1 MLQHLHLRD
10 FVIVPELDID
20 LAGGVT
26 VLTGETG
33 AGKSILIDAL
43 KLALGERADSGVVR
57 AGAQRAE
64 ISATFSASPAL
75 DDWLEAQ
82 GFAAEADSVLLR
94 RVIDAQ
100 GKSRGFVNGSP
111 ATAAQLKA
119 AGEMLVDIH
128 GQHAY
133 QGLVRRDVVTNLL
146 DAYAGAQ
153 DEARA
158 VAQAWGHWREA
169 EQALQQARDAAGA
182 LAEERERLQW
192 QCDELDRLAPQAG
205 EWSSLEAEHKRLA
218 HVSSLLE
225 AFATAEGALDG
236 EEQSALTLL
245 AQAQQAL
252 EQAVQVDVAL
262 QPLLQQLDTAQTS
275 LHDLSH
281 ALRRLAERTEADPQR
296 LAELDT
302 RLAAWMSLARKHR
315 VPAADLPQTHQ
326 TLRDKLAQLDR
337 SADLPALEQAE
348 QAARAALQ
356 QAAAKLSARR
366 RKAAQQL
373 AKAVQAAMQDLG
385 MPGGR
390 FDVALTP
397 LETVGARGA
406 EAVEL
411 QVAAHPGA
419 ELRALGKVAS
429 GGELSRIALAVA
441 VTTSALQDTE
451 TLIFDEVDAGIGGA
465 VAQTVGRLLR
475 RLGRDRQV
483 LAVTHLAQVAAC
495 AQQHF
500 SVRKHSQAG
509 QTASLLEA
517 LSPSQRQSEI
527 ARMLGGN
534 AKSEAAQHHA
544 RELLAEGASADA
556 GPPGAAA

>member
-1 MLQHLHLRD
+1 MLLHLHLRD
-10 FVIVPELDID
+10 FVIVSELDID
-20 LAGGVT
+20 LSRGFT

-43 KLALGERADSGVVR
+43 KLALGERADSAVVR
-57 AGAQRAE
+57 SGAARAE
-64 ISATFSASPAL
+64 VSAEFSVNPPLVTWL
-75 DDWLEAQ
+75 DEQ
-82 GFAAEADSVLLR
+82 GFAVEGDSVLLR

-119 AGEMLVDIH
+119 AGDMLVDIH

-133 QGLVRRDVVTNLL
+133 QGLVRREVVTSLL

-153 DEARA
+153 AEAQT
-158 VAQAWGHWREA
+158 VAQAWAQWRA
-169 EQALQQARDAAGA
+169 AQQALQQAQHDAGA

-192 QCDELDRLAPQAG
+192 QCEELDRLRPATG
-205 EWSSLEAEHKRLA
+205 EWDTLEAEHKRLA
-218 HVSSLLE
+218 HVGSLLE
-225 AFATAEGALDG
+225 DYAAAQAALDG
-236 EEQSALTLL
+236 EEVSALALL
-245 AQAQQAL
+245 SQAQQAL
-252 EQAVQVDVAL
+252 ERAAQVDASL
-262 QPLLQQLDTAQTS
+262 QPLVQQLDSAHTS
-275 LHDLSH
+275 LRDLGHDLQ
-281 ALRRLAERTEADPQR
+281 RLAERTEADPQR
-296 LAELDT
+296 LAELDA

-315 VPAADLPQTHQ
+315 VPPADLPQTHAA
-326 TLRDKLAQLDR
+326 LRERLAQLDR

-348 QAARAALQ
+348 AAARQSLQ
-356 QAAAKLSARR
+356 QAATQLSARR
-366 RKAAQQL
+366 HKAAQQL
-373 AKAVQAAMQDLG
+373 AKAVQSAMQELG

-397 LETVGARGA
+397 LEAVGARGA
-406 EAVEL
+406 ESVEL

-441 VTTSALQDTE
+441 VTTSALQDTD

-475 RLGRDRQV
+475 KLGRDRQV

-500 SVRKHSQAG
+500 AVRKHSSG
-509 QTASLLEA
+509 KQTASLLEA
-517 LSPSQRQSEI
+517 LEPSQRHSEI

-534 AKSEAAQHHA
+534 AQSNAALEHA
-544 RELLAEGASADA
+544 RELLAACDAS
-556 GPPGAAA
+556 

>member
-1 MLQHLHLRD
+1 MLLHLHLRD

-20 LAGGVT
+20 LAAGFT

-43 KLALGERADSGVVR
+43 KLVLGERADSGVVR
-57 AGAQRAE
+57 AGAPRAE
-64 ISATFSASPAL
+64 ISAEFSLSANLASWL
-75 DDWLEAQ
+75 DEQ
-82 GFAAEADSVLLR
+82 GFSTEGDSVLLR
-94 RVIDAQ
+94 RVIDVQ
-100 GKSRGFVNGSP
+100 GKTRGFVNGSP

-133 QGLVRRDVVTNLL
+133 QGLVRREVVTGLL

-153 DEARA
+153 TEAQA
-158 VAQAWGHWREA
+158 VAQAWNQWRDA
-169 EQALQQARDAAGA
+169 QRALQQAQLDAGA

-192 QCDELDRLAPQAG
+192 QCEELDRLLPLEG
-205 EWSSLEAEHKRLA
+205 EWATLEADHKRLA

-225 AFATAEGALDG
+225 DFATAESALDG
-236 EEQSALTLL
+236 EDLGALPLL

-252 EQAVQVDVAL
+252 EQAAQVDASL
-262 QPLLQQLDTAQTS
+262 LPLVQQIESAHTS
-275 LHDLSH
+275 LRDLSH
-281 ALRRLAERTEADPQR
+281 ALHRLAERTEADPQR
-296 LAELDT
+296 LAELDA
-302 RLAAWMSLARKHR
+302 RLATWMNLARKHR
-315 VPAADLPQTHQ
+315 VPAADLPQAHSAV
-326 TLRDKLAQLDR
+326 RDKLAELDR
-337 SADLPALEQAE
+337 SADLPALERTE
-348 QAARAALQ
+348 QVAQAALQ
-356 QAAAKLSARR
+356 QAATKLTAKR

-373 AKAVQAAMQDLG
+373 TKAVQAAMQELG

-397 LETVGARGA
+397 LDAVGTRGA

-441 VTTSALQDTE
+441 VTTSALQDAG

-475 RLGRDRQV
+475 KLGRDRQV

-500 SVRKHSQAG
+500 AVRKLSSG
-509 QTASLLEA
+509 KQTASILDALE
-517 LSPSQRQSEI
+517 LSQRQSEI

-534 AKSEAAQHHA
+534 AQSNAALEHA
-544 RELLAEGASADA
+544 RELLAACEAS
-556 GPPGAAA
+556 

>member
-1 MLQHLHLRD
+1 MLLHLNLRD

-20 LAGGVT
+20 LKGGFT

-57 AGAQRAE
+57 AGATRAE
-64 ISATFSASPAL
+64 ISAEFSLTPPLAA
-75 DDWLEAQ
+75 WLEEQ
-82 GFAAEADSVLLR
+82 GFAAETDTLLLR

-100 GKSRGFVNGSP
+100 GKSRGFLNGSP

-119 AGEMLVDIH
+119 AGEWLVDIH

-133 QGLVRRDVVTNLL
+133 QGLVRREVVAHLL
-146 DAYAGAQ
+146 DGYAGAQ

-158 VAQAWGHWREA
+158 VAKAWARWRDA
-169 EQALQQARDAAGA
+169 HAALQQARHDAGA
-182 LAEERERLQW
+182 LADERERLQW
-192 QCDELDRLAPQAG
+192 QCEELDRLKPQAG
-205 EWSSLEAEHKRLA
+205 EWEAIEAEHKRLA
-218 HVSSLLE
+218 HVNSLLE
-225 AFATAEGALDG
+225 DFAAAESALDG
-236 EEQSALTLL
+236 EEQGALSLL
-245 AQAQQAL
+245 AQAQLAL
-252 EQAVQVDVAL
+252 ERAAQVDAGL
-262 QPLLQQLDTAQTS
+262 QSLVQQIDAAHTS
-275 LHDLSH
+275 LSDLSH
-281 ALRRLAERTEADPQR
+281 ELRRLAERTEADPQR
-296 LAELDT
+296 LAELDA
-302 RLAAWMSLARKHR
+302 RLSGWMNLARKHR
-315 VPAADLPQTHQ
+315 VVAADLPQTHQ
-326 TLRDKLAQLDR
+326 ALRHKLQQLDR
-337 SADLPALEQAE
+337 SADLPALESAE
-348 QAARAALQ
+348 QEAQAALQ
-356 QAAAKLSARR
+356 GAAAKLSAKR
-366 RKAAQQL
+366 RKAALQL
-373 AKAVQAAMQDLG
+373 AKAVQAAMQELG

-390 FDVALTP
+390 FDVALIP
-397 LETVGARGA
+397 LDAVGARGA

-441 VTTSALQDTE
+441 VTTSALQDTN

-475 RLGRDRQV
+475 RLGADRQV

-500 SVRKHSQAG
+500 AVRKHSSGQ
-509 QTASLLEA
+509 QTASLLDTLA
-517 LSPSQRQSEI
+517 PAQRPGEI

-534 AKSEAAQHHA
+534 AESDAALEHA
-544 RELLAEGASADA
+544 RELLA
-556 GPPGAAA
+556 AAEN

>member
-1 MLQHLHLRD
+1 MLLHLHLRD
-10 FVIVPELDID
+10 FVIVPELNVD
-20 LAGGVT
+20 LAGGFT

-57 AGAQRAE
+57 TGAPRAE
-64 ISATFSASPAL
+64 ISAEFSLTPPLAAWL
-75 DDWLEAQ
+75 DAQ
-82 GFAAEADSVLLR
+82 GFAAEGGSVLLR

-128 GQHAY
+128 GQHAH
-133 QGLVRRDVVTNLL
+133 QGLVRREVVTSLL
-146 DAYAGAQ
+146 DGYASAQ
-153 DEARA
+153 NEAQA
-158 VAQAWGHWREA
+158 VAQAWAQWRTA
-169 EQALQQARDAAGA
+169 QQALQQARHDAGA

-192 QCDELDRLAPQAG
+192 LCEELDRLRPAEG
-205 EWSSLEAEHKRLA
+205 EWGTLEAEHKRLA

-225 AFATAEGALDG
+225 DFATVQSALDG
-236 EEQSALTLL
+236 EEISALSLL
-245 AQAQQAL
+245 VQAQQAL
-252 EQAVQVDVAL
+252 EQAALVDGSL
-262 QPLLQQLDTAQTS
+262 QPLVLQIESAHTS
-275 LHDLSH
+275 LRDLSH
-281 ALRRLAERTEADPQR
+281 DLHRLAERTEADPQR
-296 LAELDT
+296 LAELDA
-302 RLAAWMSLARKHR
+302 RLADWMRLARKHR
-315 VPAADLPQTHQ
+315 VPPADLPQTHA
-326 TLRDKLAQLDR
+326 TLRDKLALLDR

-348 QAARAALQ
+348 QTAQTALQ
-356 QAAAKLSARR
+356 QAAAKLSAKR

-373 AKAVQAAMQDLG
+373 AKAVQAAMQELG

-397 LETVGARGA
+397 LDAVGARGA
-406 EAVEL
+406 ETVEL

-441 VTTSALQDTE
+441 VTTSALQDTD

-475 RLGRDRQV
+475 KLGGDRQV

-500 SVRKHSQAG
+500 AVRKLSSGQ
-509 QTASLLEA
+509 QTASLLDA
-517 LSPSQRQSEI
+517 LDASQRHHEI

-534 AKSEAAQHHA
+534 AQSSAALEHA
-544 RELLAEGASADA
+544 RELLAACETR
-556 GPPGAAA
+556 

>member
-1 MLQHLHLRD
+1 MLLHLHLRD

-20 LAGGVT
+20 LAAGFT

-43 KLALGERADSGVVR
+43 KLVLGERADSGVVR
-57 AGAQRAE
+57 AGAPRAE
-64 ISATFSASPAL
+64 ISAEFSLSTTLASWL
-75 DDWLEAQ
+75 DEQ
-82 GFAAEADSVLLR
+82 GFSTEGDSVLLR
-94 RVIDAQ
+94 RVIDVQ
-100 GKSRGFVNGSP
+100 GKTRGFVNGSP

-133 QGLVRRDVVTNLL
+133 QGLVRREVVTGLL

-153 DEARA
+153 TEAQA
-158 VAQAWGHWREA
+158 VAQAWNQWRDA
-169 EQALQQARDAAGA
+169 QRALQQAQLDAGA

-192 QCDELDRLAPQAG
+192 QCEELDRLLPLEG
-205 EWSSLEAEHKRLA
+205 EWATLEADHKRLA

-225 AFATAEGALDG
+225 DFATAESALDG
-236 EEQSALTLL
+236 EDLGALPLL

-252 EQAVQVDVAL
+252 EQAAQVDASL
-262 QPLLQQLDTAQTS
+262 LPLVQQIESAHTS
-275 LHDLSH
+275 LRDLSH
-281 ALRRLAERTEADPQR
+281 ALHRLAERTEADPQR
-296 LAELDT
+296 LAELDA
-302 RLAAWMSLARKHR
+302 RLANWMNLARKHR
-315 VPAADLPQTHQ
+315 VPAADLPQAHSAV
-326 TLRDKLAQLDR
+326 RDKLAELDR
-337 SADLPALEQAE
+337 SADLPALERTE
-348 QAARAALQ
+348 QVAQAALQ
-356 QAAAKLSARR
+356 QAATKLTAKR

-373 AKAVQAAMQDLG
+373 TKAVQAAMQELG

-397 LETVGARGA
+397 LDAVGTRGA

-441 VTTSALQDTE
+441 VTTSALQDAG

-475 RLGRDRQV
+475 KLGRDRQV

-500 SVRKHSQAG
+500 AVRKLSSG
-509 QTASLLEA
+509 KQTASMLDALE
-517 LSPSQRQSEI
+517 LSQRQSEI

-534 AKSEAAQHHA
+534 AQSNAALEHA
-544 RELLAEGASADA
+544 RELLAACEAS
-556 GPPGAAA
+556 

>member
-1 MLQHLHLRD
+1 MLLHLHLRD

-20 LAGGVT
+20 LAGGFT

-43 KLALGERADSGVVR
+43 KLALGERADSSVVR

-64 ISATFSASPAL
+64 ISAEFSLCPPLAAWL
-75 DDWLEAQ
+75 DEQ
-82 GFAAEADSVLLR
+82 GFAAEADTLLLR

-100 GKSRGFVNGSP
+100 GKSRGFLNGSP

-119 AGEMLVDIH
+119 AGEWLVGIH

-133 QGLVRRDVVTNLL
+133 QGLVRREVVTHLL
-146 DAYAGAQ
+146 DGYAGAQ

-158 VAQAWGHWREA
+158 VALAWAQWRDA
-169 EQALQQARDAAGA
+169 DAALQQARGDVGA

-192 QCDELDRLAPQAG
+192 QCEELDRLRPAEG
-205 EWSSLEAEHKRLA
+205 EWATLEGEHKRLA

-225 AFATAEGALDG
+225 DFALAQGALDG
-236 EEQSALTLL
+236 EDVSALSLL

-252 EQAVQVDVAL
+252 ERAAQVDAGL
-262 QPLLQQLDTAQTS
+262 QPLVQQIDAAQTS
-275 LHDLSH
+275 LSDLSH
-281 ALRRLAERTEADPQR
+281 ELRRLAERTEADPQR
-296 LAELDT
+296 LAELDA
-302 RLAAWMSLARKHR
+302 RLSGWMNLARKHR
-315 VPAADLPQTHQ
+315 VAAADLPQTHRA
-326 TLRDKLAQLDR
+326 LRDKLQQLDR
-337 SADLPALEQAE
+337 SIDLPALESAE
-348 QAARAALQ
+348 QAAQAALQ
-356 QAAAKLSARR
+356 KAAAKLSTKR

-373 AKAVQAAMQDLG
+373 AKAVQAAMQELG

-397 LETVGARGA
+397 LDAVGARGA

-475 RLGRDRQV
+475 RLGLDRQV

-500 SVRKHSQAG
+500 AVRKHSTDG
-509 QTASLLEA
+509 QTASLLDA
-517 LSPSQRQSEI
+517 LDLSQRRSEI

-534 AKSEAAQHHA
+534 AQSSAALEHA
-544 RELLAEGASADA
+544 SELLSACET
-556 GPPGAAA
+556 PSLETR

>member
-1 MLQHLHLRD
+1 MLLHLHLRD

-20 LAGGVT
+20 LAAGFT

-64 ISATFSASPAL
+64 IGAEFSLNPPLAA
-75 DDWLEAQ
+75 WLEAQ
-82 GFAAEADSVLLR
+82 GFAGQSDTLLLR

-133 QGLVRRDVVTNLL
+133 QGLVRREVVTHLL
-146 DAYAGAQ
+146 DGYAAAQ

-158 VAQAWGHWREA
+158 VAQAWAQWRDA
-169 EQALQQARDAAGA
+169 DAALQQARRDAGA

-192 QCDELDRLAPQAG
+192 QCEELDRLHPQAG
-205 EWSSLEAEHKRLA
+205 EWEAIETEHKRLA

-225 AFATAEGALDG
+225 DYALAAAALDG
-236 EEQSALTLL
+236 EEQGVLPLL

-252 EQAVQVDVAL
+252 ARAAQVDADL
-262 QPLLQQLDTAQTS
+262 QPLVQQIDAAQTS
-275 LHDLSH
+275 LSDLSH
-281 ALRRLAERTEADPQR
+281 ELRRLAERTEADPQR
-296 LAELDT
+296 LAELDA
-302 RLAAWMSLARKHR
+302 RLASWMQLARKHR
-315 VPAADLPQTHQ
+315 VAAADLPQTHAA
-326 TLRDKLAQLDR
+326 LRDKLAQLDR
-337 SADLPALEQAE
+337 NADLPALEGAE
-348 QAARAALQ
+348 RAAQDALQ
-356 QAAAKLSARR
+356 QAAAKLSAKRG
-366 RKAAQQL
+366 KAAQQL
-373 AKAVQAAMQDLG
+373 AQAVQAAMQELG

-390 FDVALTP
+390 FDVALLP
-397 LETVGARGA
+397 LDAVGARGA
-406 EAVEL
+406 ETVEL

-419 ELRALGKVAS
+419 ELRPLGKVAS

-441 VTTSALQDTE
+441 VTTSALQDTD

-475 RLGRDRQV
+475 KLGSDRQV

-500 SVRKHSQAG
+500 AVRKISSAQ

-517 LSPSQRQSEI
+517 LDLSQRRSEI

-534 AKSEAAQHHA
+534 AQSSAALEHA
-544 RELLAEGASADA
+544 RELLAACESR
-556 GPPGAAA
+556 

>member
-1 MLQHLHLRD
+1 MLLHLHLRD

-20 LAGGVT
+20 LAAGFT

-43 KLALGERADSGVVR
+43 KLALGERADSSVVR
-57 AGAQRAE
+57 AGALRAE
-64 ISATFSASPAL
+64 ISAEFSLTPPLAA
-75 DDWLEAQ
+75 WLEAQ
-82 GFAAEADSVLLR
+82 GFAAEADTLLLR

-100 GKSRGFVNGSP
+100 GKSRGFLNGSP

-119 AGEMLVDIH
+119 AGEWLVDIH

-133 QGLVRRDVVTNLL
+133 QGLVRREVVTQLL
-146 DAYAGAQ
+146 DGYAGAQ

-158 VAQAWGHWREA
+158 VAQAWAQWRDA
-169 EQALQQARDAAGA
+169 HAALQQARRDAGA
-182 LAEERERLQW
+182 LDEERERLQW
-192 QCDELDRLAPQAG
+192 QCEELDRLQPQFGDWEA
-205 EWSSLEAEHKRLA
+205 LEAEHKRLA

-225 AFATAEGALDG
+225 DFAAAAGALDG
-236 EEQSALTLL
+236 EDQGVLPLL

-252 EQAVQVDVAL
+252 ERALQVDAGL
-262 QPLLQQLDTAQTS
+262 QPLVQQIEAAQTS
-275 LHDLSH
+275 LSDLSH
-281 ALRRLAERTEADPQR
+281 ELRRLAERTEADPQR
-296 LAELDT
+296 LAELDV
-302 RLAAWMSLARKHR
+302 RLSGWMSLARKHR
-315 VPAADLPQTHQ
+315 VTAAALPQTHQ
-326 TLRDKLAQLDR
+326 TLRDKLQQLNL
-337 SADLPALEQAE
+337 SADLPALESAE
-348 QAARAALQ
+348 QQALAALQ
-356 QAAAKLSARR
+356 KVAAKLSARR

-373 AKAVQAAMQDLG
+373 AKAVQAAMQELG

-390 FDVALTP
+390 FDVALVP
-397 LETVGARGA
+397 LDAVGARGA

-441 VTTSALQDTE
+441 VTTSALQDTD

-475 RLGRDRQV
+475 RLGGDRQV

-500 SVRKHSQAG
+500 AVRKHSSGQ
-509 QTASLLEA
+509 QTASLLDA
-517 LSPSQRQSEI
+517 LAPAQRPGEI

-534 AKSEAAQHHA
+534 AQSDAALEHA
-544 RELLAEGASADA
+544 RELLAACDA
-556 GPPGAAA
+556 T

>member
-1 MLQHLHLRD
+1 MLLHLHLRD

-20 LAGGVT
+20 LSAGFT

-43 KLALGERADSGVVR
+43 KLALGERADSSVVR
-57 AGAQRAE
+57 AGAPRAE
-64 ISATFSASPAL
+64 ISAEFSLTAPLAA
-75 DDWLEAQ
+75 WLEEQ
-82 GFAAEADSVLLR
+82 GFAAEGDTLLLR
-94 RVIDAQ
+94 RLIDAQ
-100 GKSRGFVNGSP
+100 GKSRGFLNGSP

-119 AGEMLVDIH
+119 AGERLVDIH

-133 QGLVRRDVVTNLL
+133 QGLVRREVVTGLL
-146 DAYAGAQ
+146 DGYAGAH

-158 VAQAWGHWREA
+158 VSLAWAQWREA
-169 EQALQQARDAAGA
+169 HAALEQARHDAGA

-192 QCDELDRLAPQAG
+192 QCEELDRLRPQAG
-205 EWSSLEAEHKRLA
+205 EWEALEAEHHRLA

-225 AFATAEGALDG
+225 DFALAATALEGEDQGVLP
-236 EEQSALTLL
+236 LL

-252 EQAVQVDVAL
+252 ERAAQVDAGL
-262 QPLLQQLDTAQTS
+262 QPLVQQIDSAQTS
-275 LHDLSH
+275 LSDLSH
-281 ALRRLAERTEADPQR
+281 ELRRLAERTEADPQR
-296 LAELDT
+296 LAELDA
-302 RLAAWMSLARKHR
+302 RLSAWMSLARKHR
-315 VPAADLPQTHQ
+315 VAAAELPQRHQ
-326 TLRDKLAQLDR
+326 VLQDKLAQLER
-337 SADLPALEQAE
+337 SADLPALEAAE
-348 QAARAALQ
+348 QSAQAALQ
-356 QAAAKLSARR
+356 KTAARLSAKR
-366 RKAAQQL
+366 RKAAGQL
-373 AKAVQAAMQDLG
+373 ARAVQAAMQELG

-390 FDVALTP
+390 FDVALLP
-397 LETVGARGA
+397 LDAVGARGA
-406 EAVEL
+406 ETVEL

-441 VTTSALQDTE
+441 VTTSALQDTQ

-475 RLGRDRQV
+475 RLGQDRQV

-500 SVRKHSQAG
+500 AVRKSSRDQ
-509 QTASLLEA
+509 QTASLLEV
-517 LSPSQRQSEI
+517 LEPSQRQSEI

-534 AKSEAAQHHA
+534 AQSSAALEHA
-544 RELLAEGASADA
+544 RELLAACGASR
-556 GPPGAAA
+556 P

>member
-1 MLQHLHLRD
+1 MLLHLHLRD
-10 FVIVPELDID
+10 FVIVPALDID
-20 LAGGVT
+20 LGPGFT

-57 AGAQRAE
+57 SGAARAE
-64 ISATFSASPAL
+64 IGAEFSLNPRLAA
-75 DDWLEAQ
+75 WLEDQ
-82 GFAAEADSVLLR
+82 GFSVEGDSVLLR

-100 GKSRGFVNGSP
+100 GRSRGFINGSP

-119 AGEMLVDIH
+119 AGEMMVDIH
-128 GQHAY
+128 GQHAH
-133 QGLVRRDVVTNLL
+133 QGLVRREVVTSLL

-153 DEARA
+153 AEARA
-158 VAQAWGHWREA
+158 VAQAWTQWRA
-169 EQALQQARDAAGA
+169 AQQALQQAQTDAGR

-192 QCDELDRLAPQAG
+192 QCEELDRLRPAQG
-205 EWSSLEAEHKRLA
+205 EWDALEAEHKRLA
-218 HVSSLLE
+218 HISSLLE
-225 AFATAEGALDG
+225 DFATAQAALDG
-236 EEQSALTLL
+236 EEVSALALL

-252 EQAVQVDVAL
+252 ERAAQVDAGL
-262 QPLLQQLDTAQTS
+262 QPLVQQIDSAHTS
-275 LHDLSH
+275 LRELGHDLQ
-281 ALRRLAERTEADPQR
+281 RLAERTEADPQR
-296 LAELDT
+296 LAELDA
-302 RLAAWMSLARKHR
+302 RLAAWMQLARKHR
-315 VPAADLPQTHQ
+315 VPPFELPQAHAA
-326 TLRDKLAQLDR
+326 LRERLAQLDR
-337 SADLPALEQAE
+337 SADLPALEQAAH
-348 QAARAALQ
+348 AAHAALEH
-356 QAAAKLSARR
+356 AAAQLSVRR

-390 FDVALTP
+390 FDVVLIALDA
-397 LETVGARGA
+397 VGARGA
-406 EAVEL
+406 ESVEL

-441 VTTSALQDTE
+441 VTTSALQDVD

-475 RLGRDRQV
+475 KLGRDRQV

-500 SVRKHSQAG
+500 TVRKTSIGQ

-517 LSPSQRQSEI
+517 LEPSQRQSEI

-534 AKSEAAQHHA
+534 AQSGAALEHA
-544 RELLAEGASADA
+544 RELLAACDA
-556 GPPGAAA
+556 V

>member
-1 MLQHLHLRD
+1 MLLHLHLRD

-20 LAGGVT
+20 LAAGFT

-43 KLALGERADSGVVR
+43 KLALGERADSSVVR
-57 AGAQRAE
+57 TGALRAE
-64 ISATFSASPAL
+64 ISAEFSLTPPLAA
-75 DDWLEAQ
+75 WLEEQ
-82 GFAAEADSVLLR
+82 GFAAEGDSVLLR

-100 GKSRGFVNGSP
+100 GKSRGFLNGSP
-111 ATAAQLKA
+111 ATAAQLKS
-119 AGEMLVDIH
+119 AGEWLVDIH

-133 QGLVRRDVVTNLL
+133 QGLVRREVVTHLL
-146 DAYAGAQ
+146 DGYAGAQ

-158 VAQAWGHWREA
+158 VAQAWALWRDA
-169 EQALQQARDAAGA
+169 HAALEQARRDAGA

-192 QCDELDRLAPQAG
+192 QCEELDRLQPQVG
-205 EWSSLEAEHKRLA
+205 EWEALEAEHKRLA

-225 AFATAEGALDG
+225 DFAAAVGALDG
-236 EEQSALTLL
+236 EEQGVLSMLAL
-245 AQAQQAL
+245 AQQAL
-252 EQAVQVDVAL
+252 ERAAQVDVGL
-262 QPLLQQLDTAQTS
+262 QPLVQQVDAAQAS
-275 LHDLSH
+275 LSDLSH
-281 ALRRLAERTEADPQR
+281 ELRRLAERTEADPQR
-296 LAELDT
+296 LAELDA
-302 RLAAWMSLARKHR
+302 RLSAWMSLARKHR
-315 VPAADLPQTHQ
+315 VTATELPQTHQ
-326 TLRDKLAQLDR
+326 NLRDKLQRLDR
-337 SADLPALEQAE
+337 SADLPALESAELSAQAV
-348 QAARAALQ
+348 LQ
-356 QAAAKLSARR
+356 KAAAKLSAKR

-390 FDVALTP
+390 FDVALLP
-397 LETVGARGA
+397 LEAVGARGA

-419 ELRALGKVAS
+419 ELRPLGKVAS

-475 RLGRDRQV
+475 RLGSDRQV

-500 SVRKHSQAG
+500 AVRKLSSG
-509 QTASLLEA
+509 QHTASLLDV
-517 LSPSQRQSEI
+517 LQPSQRQTEI

-534 AKSEAAQHHA
+534 AQSDAALEHA
-544 RELLAEGASADA
+544 RELLAACDAS
-556 GPPGAAA
+556 

>member
-1 MLQHLHLRD
+1 MLLHLHLRD
-10 FVIVPELDID
+10 FVIVPALDID
-20 LAGGVT
+20 FGRGFT

-43 KLALGERADSGVVR
+43 KLALGERADSAVVR
-57 AGAQRAE
+57 SGAARAE
-64 ISATFSASPAL
+64 IGAEFSLNPPLAAWL
-75 DDWLEAQ
+75 DEQ
-82 GFAAEADSVLLR
+82 GFATEGDSVLLR

-100 GKSRGFVNGSP
+100 GKSRGFINGSP

-133 QGLVRRDVVTNLL
+133 QGLVRREVVTQLL

-153 DEARA
+153 DQAQA
-158 VAQAWGHWREA
+158 VAHAWARWREA
-169 EQALQQARDAAGA
+169 QQALQQAQHDASR

-192 QCDELDRLAPQAG
+192 QCDELDRLHPAHG
-205 EWSSLEAEHKRLA
+205 EWDAIESEHKRLA

-225 AFATAEGALDG
+225 DFAAAQSALDG
-236 EEQSALTLL
+236 DEVGALRLL

-252 EQAVQVDVAL
+252 ERAAQVDPAL
-262 QPLLQQLDTAQTS
+262 LTMVQQIESAHTS
-275 LHDLSH
+275 LRELGHDLQ
-281 ALRRLAERTEADPQR
+281 RLAARTEADPQR
-296 LAELDT
+296 LAELDA
-302 RLAAWMSLARKHR
+302 RIAEWMRLARKHR
-315 VPAADLPQTHQ
+315 VAPAELPQAHAA
-326 TLRDKLAQLDR
+326 LRDRLAQLDR
-337 SADLPALEQAE
+337 SADLPALQQAQADAQRALL
-348 QAARAALQ
+348 QAASRLTQ
-356 QAAAKLSARR
+356 LRR
-366 RKAAQQL
+366 DAAQRL
-373 AKAVQAAMQDLG
+373 AAAVQAAMQELG

-390 FDVALTP
+390 FDVTLIP
-397 LETVGARGA
+397 LDAVGARGA
-406 EAVEL
+406 ESVEL
-411 QVAAHPGA
+411 RVAAHPGA

-441 VTTSALQDTE
+441 VTTSALQETD

-495 AQQHF
+495 AQQHLA
-500 SVRKHSQAG
+500 VRKHSSG
-509 QTASLLEA
+509 SQTTSVLEVLA
-517 LSPSQRQSEI
+517 PSQRQTEI

-534 AKSEAAQHHA
+534 AQSSAALEHA
-544 RELLAEGASADA
+544 RELLSGCDA
-556 GPPGAAA
+556 

>member
-1 MLQHLHLRD
+1 MLLHLHLRD
-10 FVIVPELDID
+10 VVIVPALDID
-20 LAGGVT
+20 FGRGFT

-57 AGAQRAE
+57 SGAARAE
-64 ISATFSASPAL
+64 ISAEFSVNTPLAAWL
-75 DDWLEAQ
+75 DEQ
-82 GFAAEADSVLLR
+82 GFAVEGDSVLLR

-100 GKSRGFVNGSP
+100 GKSRGFINGSP
-111 ATAAQLKA
+111 ATAAQLKR

-133 QGLVRRDVVTNLL
+133 QGLVRREVVTSLL
-146 DAYAGAQ
+146 DGYAGAQ
-153 DEARA
+153 PQAQT
-158 VAQAWGHWREA
+158 VAQAWAQWRA
-169 EQALQQARDAAGA
+169 AQQALHQAQQDAGA
-182 LAEERERLQW
+182 LADERERLQW
-192 QCDELDRLAPQAG
+192 QCEELDRLHPAQG
-205 EWSSLEAEHKRLA
+205 EWDALEAEHKRLA

-225 AFATAEGALDG
+225 DFATAQAALDG
-236 EEQSALTLL
+236 EEVSALALL

-252 EQAVQVDVAL
+252 ERAAQVDTGL
-262 QPLLQQLDTAQTS
+262 QPLVLQIESAHTS
-275 LHDLSH
+275 LHELAHDLH
-281 ALRRLAERTEADPQR
+281 RLAERTEADPQR
-296 LAELDT
+296 LAELDA
-302 RLAAWMSLARKHR
+302 RLAAWMHLARKHR
-315 VPAADLPQTHQ
+315 VPPADLPQAHAA
-326 TLRDKLAQLDR
+326 LRERLAQLDR

-348 QAARAALQ
+348 HAAQTVLQ
-356 QAAAKLSARR
+356 QAAARLTALR

-373 AKAVQAAMQDLG
+373 AGAVQAAMQDLG

-397 LETVGARGA
+397 LDAVGARGA
-406 EAVEL
+406 ESVEL
-411 QVAAHPGA
+411 RVAAHPGA

-441 VTTSALQDTE
+441 VTTSALQDTD

-475 RLGRDRQV
+475 KLGRDRQV

-495 AQQHF
+495 AQQHVA
-500 SVRKHSQAG
+500 VRKQSSG
-509 QTASLLEA
+509 RQTASLLDV
-517 LSPSQRQSEI
+517 LQPSQRQTEI

-534 AKSEAAQHHA
+534 AQSSAALEHA
-544 RELLAEGASADA
+544 RELLDGCDA
-556 GPPGAAA
+556 A

>member
-1 MLQHLHLRD
+1 MLLHLHLRD

-20 LAGGVT
+20 LAAGFT

-43 KLALGERADSGVVR
+43 KLVLGERADSGVVR
-57 AGAQRAE
+57 AGAPRAE
-64 ISATFSASPAL
+64 ISAEFSLSANLASWL
-75 DDWLEAQ
+75 DEQ
-82 GFAAEADSVLLR
+82 GFSTEGDSVLLR
-94 RVIDAQ
+94 RVIDVQ
-100 GKSRGFVNGSP
+100 GKTRGFVNGSP

-133 QGLVRRDVVTNLL
+133 QGLVRREVVTGLL

-153 DEARA
+153 TEAQA
-158 VAQAWGHWREA
+158 VAQAWNQWRDA
-169 EQALQQARDAAGA
+169 QRALQQAQLDAGA

-192 QCDELDRLAPQAG
+192 QCEELDRLLPLEG
-205 EWSSLEAEHKRLA
+205 EWATLEADHKRLA

-225 AFATAEGALDG
+225 DFATAESALDG
-236 EEQSALTLL
+236 EDLGALPLL

-252 EQAVQVDVAL
+252 EQAAQVDASL
-262 QPLLQQLDTAQTS
+262 LPLVQQIESAHTS
-275 LHDLSH
+275 LRDLSH
-281 ALRRLAERTEADPQR
+281 ALHRLAERTEADPQR
-296 LAELDT
+296 LAELDA
-302 RLAAWMSLARKHR
+302 RLANWMNLARKHR
-315 VPAADLPQTHQ
+315 VPAADLPQAHSAV
-326 TLRDKLAQLDR
+326 RDKLAELDR
-337 SADLPALEQAE
+337 SADLPALERTE
-348 QAARAALQ
+348 QVAQAALQ
-356 QAAAKLSARR
+356 QAATKLTAKR

-373 AKAVQAAMQDLG
+373 TKAVQAAMQELG

-397 LETVGARGA
+397 LDAVGTRGA

-441 VTTSALQDTE
+441 VTTSALQDAG

-475 RLGRDRQV
+475 KLGRDRQV

-500 SVRKHSQAG
+500 AVRKLSSG
-509 QTASLLEA
+509 KQTASMLDALE
-517 LSPSQRQSEI
+517 LSQRQSEI

-534 AKSEAAQHHA
+534 AQSNAALEHA
-544 RELLAEGASADA
+544 RELLAACEAS
-556 GPPGAAA
+556 